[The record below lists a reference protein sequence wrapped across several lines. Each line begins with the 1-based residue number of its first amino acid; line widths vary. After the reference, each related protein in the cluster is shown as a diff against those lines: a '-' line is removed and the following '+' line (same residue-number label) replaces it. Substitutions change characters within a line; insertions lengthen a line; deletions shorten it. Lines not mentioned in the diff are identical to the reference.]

1 MSTYT
6 DKVGYTV
13 RFGGSEGIQWI
24 KTGNSGGS
32 PMGPMNLAMA
42 ANPVGLVIEAA
53 KAVALV
59 LQWWEMRKQTMLQT
73 AQFEERRIPWLAD
86 MLFQWSCE
94 ANEGQVRL
102 DTSIYFDREVSR
114 LLDKIVETKLMDMPS
129 SLLLQTE
136 RSAHAMVAINRLLY
150 SELRDAQP
158 NFVLPDR
165 DLPQLIEYQP
175 FWEFDGKE
183 KQMEGYLDR
192 IERTFG
198 VLGKCALGAALGLY
212 GVAAWRFAVWKAAR
226 TAAEK
231 KRRLEE
237 FRSLTSIALELRSLR
252 AQLAFVALLPPRE
265 VFLELPRIKE
275 RKPVKRQRS
284 VENLALP
291 SNTKIS

>member
-1 MSTYT
+1 
-6 DKVGYTV
+6 
-13 RFGGSEGIQWI
+13 
-24 KTGNSGGS
+24 
-32 PMGPMNLAMA
+32 
-42 ANPVGLVIEAA
+42 
-53 KAVALV
+53 
-59 LQWWEMRKQTMLQT
+59 MRKQTMLQT
-73 AQFEERRIPWLAD
+73 AQFEERRLPWLAD

-136 RSAHAMVAINRLLY
+136 RSAHAMVAINRLLHG
-150 SELRDAQP
+150 ELRDAQP
-158 NFVLPDR
+158 TFVLPDR

-183 KQMEGYLDR
+183 KEKQMEGYLDR
-192 IERTFG
+192 IERNFG
-198 VLGKCALGAALGLY
+198 VLGKCALGAALGWL
-212 GVAAWRFAVWKAAR
+212 GAAAWRFAVWKEAR

-231 KRRLEE
+231 KHRLEE

-265 VFLELPRIKE
+265 RFLELPG
-275 RKPVKRQRS
+275 VKAKKR
-284 VENLALP
+284 A
-291 SNTKIS
+291 